1 MNTGEALLVTATCR
15 AIKPEEKEQLRV
27 VRGRLALARPTL
39 VATMPDTAEPT
50 ALLHGSNDSGR
61 RHVFDFAL

>member
-1 MNTGEALLVTATCR
+1 LITATRR

-27 VRGRLALARPTL
+27 VPQRLALTGPVV
-39 VATMPDTAEPT
+39 VANMPDSAEPR
-50 ALLHGSNDSGR
+50 AVLHGQNDFGG